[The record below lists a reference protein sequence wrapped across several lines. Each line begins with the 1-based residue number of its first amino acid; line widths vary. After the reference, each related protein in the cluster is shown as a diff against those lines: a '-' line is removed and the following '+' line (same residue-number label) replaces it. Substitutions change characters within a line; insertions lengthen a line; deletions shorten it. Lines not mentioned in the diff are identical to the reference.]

1 VAGQTKRTRQG
12 SQSVGVVVD
21 KQQMSFSR
29 QSIFR
34 ISGFNRWPP
43 RFLQWLAPIDRA
55 RKSVAIFLW

>member
-29 QSIFR
+29 HSIF
-34 ISGFNRWPP
+34 
-43 RFLQWLAPIDRA
+43 
-55 RKSVAIFLW
+55 

>member
-12 SQSVGVVVD
+12 SQGVGVVVD
-21 KQQMSFSR
+21 KQQVSFSR
-29 QSIFR
+29 HSIFR

-43 RFLQWLAPIDRA
+43 QFLEWLAPIDRP